1 MVWWFIPAA
10 VVGVVKGIKAHCDNK
25 KAQEINE
32 RAQGVIDAARME
44 LEEARDITQK
54 SLETLGEKKLNIC
67 RNSLAEFVNVFGRIK
82 SVELQESRGLKEL
95 EKFKIDQVN
104 FGQLK
109 EATSLASSMLG
120 GTTAGVAGGAA
131 IAYAAFGLVGTFG
144 TASTG
149 TAIASLG
156 GAAATNATLAWLGGG
171 SLAAGGAGVAGGMTV
186 LGGLVAGPALAI
198 MGCYLGA
205 KASANLD
212 NAYSNLAEAR
222 EAAEQVKV
230 MISTCGGIVE
240 RAEMFGHLLDRLDK
254 LLRPMLSH
262 LNKVIQTEGEDY
274 QQYAPKT
281 KESLA
286 ALVATV
292 QAMKAAIDTPLLNR
306 DGAVTEESRTIG
318 EEVDTFIFNSRSL
331 PMKAGITAMNAGKNL
346 LTLSENSI
354 AAIKYAIVKV
364 RDE

>member
-1 MVWWFIPAA
+1 M
-10 VVGVVKGIKAHCDNK
+10 
-25 KAQEINE
+25 
-32 RAQGVIDAARME
+32 
-44 LEEARDITQK
+44 
-54 SLETLGEKKLNIC
+54 
-67 RNSLAEFVNVFGRIK
+67 
-82 SVELQESRGLKEL
+82 
-95 EKFKIDQVN
+95 
-104 FGQLK
+104 
-109 EATSLASSMLG
+109 
-120 GTTAGVAGGAA
+120 
-131 IAYAAFGLVGTFG
+131 
-144 TASTG
+144 
-149 TAIASLG
+149 
-156 GAAATNATLAWLGGG
+156 
-171 SLAAGGAGVAGGMTV
+171 
-186 LGGLVAGPALAI
+186 
-198 MGCYLGA
+198 
-205 KASANLD
+205 
-212 NAYSNLAEAR
+212 
-222 EAAEQVKV
+222 
-230 MISTCGGIVE
+230 E

-262 LNKVIQTEGEDY
+262 PNKVIQTEGEDY